1 MVYGS
6 REVTISKGLVQVTKY
21 ADRCGAE
28 EVYLLIFD
36 RDKNKSWDEKI
47 FTETIEHQGRMVA
60 VFGM

>member
-1 MVYGS
+1 
-6 REVTISKGLVQVTKY
+6 VTISKGLVQVTKY